1 MIDLSLDDLLH
12 SFLLDSFYE
21 SSISSSYIK
30 RQYIEYSRGDQ
41 MPKYKKPLAFLFGAI
56 AMISY
61 LSIRYF
67 PRTED
72 TQTVLSVQD
81 ESTHM
86 QVYLKDHDHS
96 LVPLSIPVSEEMNE
110 EDKLQLMVSY
120 MSGKQNIKGF
130 LPLFTK
136 ECTVKKVMI
145 ANGKAVMD
153 FDDSLKNYQ
162 KEDELRVLESLTWGA
177 TQFHDVEQLEIQ
189 LNGVK
194 LSSMPNAQT
203 PIPDVL
209 NRGIGINH
217 FETAT
222 SALHTSDSVTV
233 YCAKKIEGQQFLIP
247 RSKRVMHA
255 SDSIKEGVLQVISD
269 VSASSELS
277 QPLYQDDV
285 KINNFQ
291 FSNGT
296 LIVDINKNLLS
307 SDKSV
312 KEDLYDS
319 LILSLSALSGV
330 DKVHVKVDGVS
341 VMPQQQESAVS
352 VYDLSYNEIAF

>member
-1 MIDLSLDDLLH
+1 
-12 SFLLDSFYE
+12 
-21 SSISSSYIK
+21 
-30 RQYIEYSRGDQ
+30 
-41 MPKYKKPLAFLFGAI
+41 MPKYKKQMAFLFGAI

-61 LSIRYF
+61 VSIRYF
-67 PRTED
+67 PKTEE
-72 TQTVLSVQD
+72 TQSVLSVQE

-86 QVYLKDHDHS
+86 QVYLKDHDAS
-96 LVPLSIPVSEEMNE
+96 LVPLSIPVNEEMNE

-120 MSGKQNIKGF
+120 MSGKQDIKGF
-130 LPLFTK
+130 QPLFTK
-136 ECTVKKVMI
+136 ACEVKRVSIEK
-145 ANGKAVMD
+145 GKAIMD

-162 KEDELRVLESLTWGA
+162 KEDELRLLEALTWGA
-177 TQFHDVEQLEIQ
+177 TQFHDVEQLELQ
-189 LNGVK
+189 LNGTK
-194 LSSMPNAQT
+194 LTKMPNGQT

-209 NRGIGINH
+209 NRSIGINH

-233 YCAKKIEGQQFLIP
+233 YCARKIGGQQYLIP
-247 RSKRVMHA
+247 RSKRIAHA
-255 SDSIKEGVLQVISD
+255 SDSIKEGIVQVISD

-291 FSNGT
+291 FSDGT

-330 DKVHVKVDGVS
+330 DKVQVKVDGVS
-341 VMPQQQESAVS
+341 VMPQAKESAVS
-352 VYDLSYNEIAF
+352 VYDLSYNEVAF